1 MAINTIICATKGSE
15 ECRIAEDKAI
25 EIALENNSKL
35 IFLYA
40 IKEDEKCS
48 NDILEEAAKNAM
60 KKGIP
65 NSKVLTEERRG
76 GVVSQIEESV
86 REHDARLVILG
97 HPESKVGFLERQLLK
112 IDGSKTFINWLQHK
126 IGCEV
131 MLV

>member
-15 ECRIAEDKAI
+15 ECRFAEDKAI
-25 EIALENNSKL
+25 ELALENNSKL
-35 IFLYA
+35 IFIYA
-40 IKEDEKCS
+40 VKEDEKGS
-48 NDILEEAAKNAM
+48 TDILEEAAKNAM

-65 NSKVLTEERRG
+65 QSRILTEKRHG

-86 REHDARLVILG
+86 KEHDAHLVILG

-112 IDGSKTFINWLQHK
+112 IDGSRTFINWLQHK